1 MKRALVLAGG
11 GARGAYQVGMLQEL
25 VNNKG
30 LDFKVIRGVS
40 VGALNACFL
49 SQASVR
55 GNSLAALKKKV
66 DELSSLWRDS
76 IKGNYSVYAERG
88 SFLALAAGADSL
100 YSLEPLR
107 SLINTF
113 VDFKAIKKSGRDFK
127 VGTVSLVSGEYQDW
141 GPTDKDFIEKVI
153 ASASIPVVFPYVD
166 LKAKKD
172 VLVDGGVRNISPL
185 SSAFETKPDE
195 IYVLLTSRLIRK
207 GKEFP
212 DSGVQAHSY
221 EQWDDNWLGT
231 KVNGLDVLKRTIE
244 VLTDEIYLDDIRG
257 ALDWNE
263 VAKSINDLRQSS
275 RLHQLPE
282 GTRKAIDRVEQSLKE
297 VKKRYVPLYVI
308 APQEWYGDENK
319 STEFSP
325 SLIAQA
331 IDHGRMIAAD
341 PRKWVWP
348 VQ

>member
-1 MKRALVLAGG
+1 
-11 GARGAYQVGMLQEL
+11 MLQEL
-25 VNNKG
+25 VNNRG
-30 LDFKVIRGVS
+30 LDFQMIRGVS
-40 VGALNACFL
+40 VGALNASFL
-49 SQASVR
+49 SQAPVL
-55 GNSLAALKKKV
+55 GDSLSELKRKV

-88 SFLALAAGADSL
+88 GFLALAAGADSL

-107 SLINTF
+107 SLINSLI
-113 VDFKAIKKSGRDFK
+113 DFEAIRNSGRDFK
-127 VGTVSLVSGEYQDW
+127 VGTVSLVSGQYSDW
-141 GPTDKDFIEKVI
+141 GPTDAHFIEKVV

-166 LKAKKD
+166 LKDKRD

-185 SSAFETKPDE
+185 SSAFEAQPDE
-195 IYVLLTSRLIRK
+195 IYVLLTSRLVRE
-207 GKEFP
+207 GREFP
-212 DSGVQAHSY
+212 DSGVQAHNY

-244 VLTDEIYLDDIRG
+244 ILTDEIYLDDIRG
-257 ALDWNE
+257 ALHWNE
-263 VAKSINDLRQSS
+263 VAKSVEALKQSS
-275 RLHQLPE
+275 RSQQLPDS
-282 GTRKAIDRVEQSLKE
+282 TKKAIDNVERSLRD

-325 SLIAQA
+325 RLIDRA
-331 IDHGRMIAAD
+331 IEHGSMIAAD
-341 PRKWVWP
+341 PQKWVWP

>member
-1 MKRALVLAGG
+1 
-11 GARGAYQVGMLQEL
+11 MLQEL
-25 VNNKG
+25 VNRKG
-30 LDFKVIRGVS
+30 LDFQIIRGVS
-40 VGALNACFL
+40 VGALNASFL
-49 SQASVR
+49 SQAPMV
-55 GNSLAALKKKV
+55 GDSLSELKKKV
-66 DELSSLWRDS
+66 DDLNSLWRDT

-107 SLINTF
+107 SLINTRINLE
-113 VDFKAIKKSGRDFK
+113 AIRNSGRDFK
-127 VGTVSLVSGEYQDW
+127 VGTVSLVSGQYSDW
-141 GPTDKDFIEKVI
+141 GATDVHFIEKVV

-166 LKAKKD
+166 LKDKRD

-185 SSAFETKPDE
+185 SSAFEAEPDE
-195 IYVLLTSRLIRK
+195 IYVLLTSKLVRR
-207 GKEFP
+207 GSEFP
-212 DSGVQAHSY
+212 DSGVQAHDY

-244 VLTDEIYLDDIRG
+244 ILTDEIYLDDIRG
-257 ALDWNE
+257 ALHWNE
-263 VAKSINDLRQSS
+263 VAKSIEALKRSS

-282 GTRKAIDRVEQSLKE
+282 DTIKAIDRVEQSLKD

-325 SLIAQA
+325 SLIDQA
-331 IDHGRMIAAD
+331 IEHGRMIAAD